1 METWPS
7 WGNISFLLSGQ
18 EIFKRSINDAISI
31 LQWTK
36 TCINRFLVGLY
47 LSIIQR
53 HKKKQQRKKKKQEKT
68 KPNKKPPKNPQK
80 TKSKTRQNRVKLDAF
95 LMRMNFSDEVF
106 FLLFSYIVFIMFF
119 KNSYAFLATCAPKQ
133 YFSTLIIYMFSH
145 FFSLCVLSDII
156 YFNK

>member
-53 HKKKQQRKKKKQEKT
+53 HKKKQQRKKKKKRKNQTKQKT
-68 KPNKKPPKNPQK
+68 PKNPPK

-106 FLLFSYIVFIMFF
+106 FFIVFLHCIYYVFQKQLCIFGDMRTKAVF
-119 KNSYAFLATCAPKQ
+119 Q
-133 YFSTLIIYMFSH
+133 YFDYIYVFTLLQSVCSFRYNIF
-145 FFSLCVLSDII
+145 
-156 YFNK
+156 

>member
-106 FLLFSYIVFIMFF
+106 FFIVFLHCIYYVFQKQLCIFGDMRTKAVF
-119 KNSYAFLATCAPKQ
+119 Q
-133 YFSTLIIYMFSH
+133 YFDYICFHTSSVCV
-145 FFSLCVLSDII
+145 FFPI
-156 YFNK
+156 